1 MKFIKRFLCLAFW
14 LFAVT
19 LFGQND
25 AVIEDDELSP
35 FEKAELR
42 RLLEL
47 DFLDLSRTP
56 IRSVLGYEQEHWKN
70 PASVHVIRPE
80 DISLNGHVLTV
91 DAFRNVAGMYTTR
104 GVGYDDFV
112 TMRNFSGSATEK
124 FLTMVD
130 GREVLQLMGGTINWT
145 TEDVPLAILD
155 RVEII
160 RGPGASIWGT
170 NAVSGVVNIVT
181 KHAAQT
187 QGDSVRLI
195 IEDDGTFLGEYVHG
209 GQLSNDS
216 FYRVWIRDQEYSE
229 GRLLSG
235 INARDDGYARKAGF
249 RFDRELGT
257 DLDFTFAG
265 GFATRRVDHVLDLSS
280 RLLYPTDPNY
290 DAINNPFPNIY
301 IQDLYDAGLDPSVFG
316 LPVLSK
322 GEFPFIPISVAQA
335 GIPSLVGLGLFPSAT
350 SVVDILPPQ
359 STYSTWPASTGLIQP
374 IGIPRIDNYEK
385 MPQDGSHLRAK
396 LSGITDNEL
405 EWSLAGYAELY
416 DTSLGHIGH
425 SWTRKEFDIDFRA
438 NKRIGDYNHVA
449 FGASYRHMTFDVDEV
464 VTAPWAFST
473 VDPSIFLSTFDLNQS
488 LRTDIPVLEYGDSPT
503 KFERVSGFLQ
513 DSIDL
518 TDQLVFSVGAKFEDS
533 DLSGSSIQPGI
544 RLSYTLDDQN
554 IFWGAFSR
562 AFRQA
567 SLVEQ
572 YTEVSY
578 ARIWNP
584 IDQNLTNP
592 LGKQWINTS
601 FQGAGDLDDE
611 KMDAFEIGWRARP
624 SDKLLLELSLYHY
637 DTKNAVFSGPPVY
650 STSNV
655 ETTGGEL
662 TFDYRA
668 THSWHLQVGYS
679 YSEGK
684 KDGIKQDD
692 FPESMANVSS
702 HLKIRDNLIFSKS
715 LYYTGERIIPS
726 AYNPIPIDD
735 YLRLDLGLIWQ
746 AKNNW
751 EIGLFGRDLLDPDH
765 PENMYN
771 DLDVE
776 PGRVERTFLLSI
788 TKKF

>member
-1 MKFIKRFLCLAFW
+1 MKILALPFLIFCCV
-14 LFAVT
+14 FANS
-19 LFGQND
+19 LQGQSAGETNSSG
-25 AVIEDDELSP
+25 LSH

-42 RLLEL
+42 RLFDL

-56 IRSVLGYEQEHWKN
+56 IRGVLGYEQEHWKN

-80 DISLNGHVLTV
+80 DISRNGHVLTV
-91 DAFRNVAGMYTTR
+91 DSFRNVSGMFTTR

-181 KHAAQT
+181 KHSAQT

-195 IEDDGTFLGEYVHG
+195 VEDDGTFLGEYVHG
-209 GQLSNDS
+209 GQISDDS
-216 FYRVWIRDQEYSE
+216 FYRVWVRNQEYSE
-229 GRLLSG
+229 GKLLSG
-235 INARDDGYARKAGF
+235 VDARDDGYARKAGF
-249 RFDRELGT
+249 RFDKELGS
-257 DLDFTFAG
+257 DLGLTIAG

-290 DAINNPFPNIY
+290 SLFPNPFLPA
-301 IQDLYDAGLDPSVFG
+301 DGMGGL
-316 LPVLSK
+316 LPIASND
-322 GEFPFIPISVAQA
+322 EFPFIPISVATEK
-335 GIPSLVGLGLFPSAT
+335 GLPG
-350 SVVDILPPQ
+350 VPPQ
-359 STYSTWPASTGLIQP
+359 SKYSTWPAPNGLIQP
-374 IGIPRIDNYEK
+374 IGIPRIDNYEQ
-385 MPQDGSHLRAK
+385 MPQDASHLRTK

-416 DTSLGHIGH
+416 DTSLGHVGH
-425 SWTRKEFDIDFRA
+425 SWTRKEFDFDFRA
-438 NKRIGDYNHVA
+438 NKPIGDYNHLS
-449 FGASYRHMTFDVDEV
+449 FGASYRHMSFDVDDV
-464 VTAPWAFST
+464 VTSPWAFST
-473 VDPSIFLSTFDLNQS
+473 FDPNTSNF
-488 LRTDIPVLEYGDSPT
+488 REDIPVLEYGNSPT
-503 KFERVSGFLQ
+503 KFERVAGFLQ

-518 TDQLVFSVGAKFEDS
+518 SDEIVLSLGAKFEDS
-533 DLSGSSIQPGI
+533 DLSGSSIQPGV
-544 RLSYTLDDQN
+544 RFSYTLDDQN
-554 IFWGAFSR
+554 IFWGAYSR
-562 AFRQA
+562 AYRQA

-584 IDQNLTNP
+584 VDKNATNP
-592 LGKQWINTS
+592 LGKEWINTS
-601 FQGAGDLDDE
+601 FTGASDLDDE
-611 KMDAFEIGWRARP
+611 TMDAYELGWRTRP
-624 SDKLLLELSLYHY
+624 SDKLLIELSLYHY
-637 DTKNAVFSGPPVY
+637 ETKNAVFSGPPVY
-650 STSNV
+650 TTSDV
-655 ETTGGEL
+655 KTTGGEL

-668 THSWHLQVGYS
+668 SHSWHLQGGYS
-679 YSEGK
+679 YSKGK
-684 KDGIKQDD
+684 KDGVKQDD
-692 FPESMANVSS
+692 FPESMANISS
-702 HLKIRDNLIFSKS
+702 HYKISDDLTFIQS
-715 LYYTGERIIPS
+715 LYYTGDRTIPS
-726 AYNPIPIDD
+726 AYNPIPIDE
-735 YLRLDLGLIWQ
+735 YLRLDLGFLWQ
-746 AKNNW
+746 TKENW

>member
-1 MKFIKRFLCLAFW
+1 MKILALNLLAFCCV
-14 LFAVT
+14 FANS
-19 LFGQND
+19 LHGQFTGETNSSG
-25 AVIEDDELSP
+25 LSP

-42 RLLEL
+42 RLLDL

-56 IRSVLGYEQEHWKN
+56 IRGVLGYEQEHWKN

-91 DAFRNVAGMYTTR
+91 DSFRNVAGMYTTR

-181 KHAAQT
+181 KHSAQT

-195 IEDDGTFLGEYVHG
+195 MEDDGTFLGEYVHG
-209 GQLSNDS
+209 GQISDDS
-216 FYRVWIRDQEYSE
+216 FYRVWVRDQEYSE
-229 GRLLSG
+229 GKLISG
-235 INARDDGYARKAGF
+235 LDARDDGYARKAGF
-249 RFDRELGT
+249 RFDRELSS
-257 DLDFTFAG
+257 DMDFTFAG
-265 GFATRRVDHVLDLSS
+265 GFATRRVDHAMDLSS

-290 DAINNPFPNIY
+290 ALFPNPFLPA
-301 IQDLYDAGLDPSVFG
+301 DGMGGL
-316 LPVLSK
+316 LPIASND
-322 GEFPFIPISVAQA
+322 EFPFIPISVATA
-335 GIPSLVGLGLFPSAT
+335 LSLPGV
-350 SVVDILPPQ
+350 PPQ
-359 STYSTWPASTGLIQP
+359 SKYSTWPAANGLIQP
-374 IGIPRIDNYEK
+374 IGIPRIDHYEK

-396 LSGITDNEL
+396 ISGITENEL
-405 EWSLAGYAELY
+405 EWSLAGYTEIY
-416 DTSLGHIGH
+416 DTTLGHIGH
-425 SWTRKEFDIDFRA
+425 SWERREYDLDFRA
-438 NKRIGDYNHVA
+438 NKPIGDFHHLA
-449 FGASYRHMTFDVDEV
+449 FGASYRRMSFDVDEV
-464 VTAPWAFST
+464 VTSPWAFST
-473 VDPSIFLSTFDLNQS
+473 VDPSIFASAFDLNKS
-488 LRTDIPVLEYGDSPT
+488 LRTDIPILEYGSSPT
-503 KFERVSGFLQ
+503 KFERFAGFLQ

-518 TDQLVFSVGAKFEDS
+518 SDQLVLSVGAKFEDS
-533 DLSGSSIQPGI
+533 DLSGSSIQPGV
-544 RLSYTLDDQN
+544 RVSYTLDDQN
-554 IFWGAFSR
+554 IFWGAYSR
-562 AFRQA
+562 AYRQA

-584 IDQNLTNP
+584 VDKNETTNP
-592 LGKQWINTS
+592 LGKEWINTS
-601 FQGAGDLDDE
+601 FTGASDLDDE
-611 KMDAFEIGWRARP
+611 TMDAFELGWRTRP
-624 SDKLLLELSLYHY
+624 SDKLLIELSLYHY
-637 DTKNAVFSGPPVY
+637 STKDAVFSGPPVY
-650 STSNV
+650 TTSDV
-655 ETTGGEL
+655 KTTGGEL

-668 THSWHLQVGYS
+668 SRSWHLQGGYS
-679 YSEGK
+679 YSKGK
-684 KDGIKQDD
+684 KDGVKQDD
-692 FPESMANVSS
+692 FPDSMANLSS
-702 HLKIRDNLIFSKS
+702 HYKIRDNLTFIQS
-715 LYYTGERIIPS
+715 LYYTGDRTIPS
-726 AYNPIPIDD
+726 AYNPIPIDE
-735 YLRLDLGLIWQ
+735 YLRLDLGFIWQ
-746 AKNNW
+746 TKENW